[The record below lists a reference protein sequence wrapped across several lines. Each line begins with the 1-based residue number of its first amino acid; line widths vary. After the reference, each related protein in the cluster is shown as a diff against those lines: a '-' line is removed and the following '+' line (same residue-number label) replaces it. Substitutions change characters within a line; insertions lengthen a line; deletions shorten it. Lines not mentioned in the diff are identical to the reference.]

1 MATKTNRHVPARAI
15 HPGEILR
22 EELRERRITQNE
34 FAQMT
39 GVPPATL
46 KELIQGKRDVCPDLA
61 IKLEKHLGIPY
72 KTWMS
77 IQNGFAIDAESIAK
91 KNQPSNREH
100 RTT

>member
-61 IKLEKHLGIPY
+61 
-72 KTWMS
+72 
-77 IQNGFAIDAESIAK
+77 
-91 KNQPSNREH
+91 
-100 RTT
+100 